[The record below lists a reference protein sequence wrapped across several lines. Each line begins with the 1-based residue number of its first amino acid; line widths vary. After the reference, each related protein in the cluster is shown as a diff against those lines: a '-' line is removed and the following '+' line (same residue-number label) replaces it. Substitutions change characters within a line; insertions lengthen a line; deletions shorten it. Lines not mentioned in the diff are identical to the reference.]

1 MSDTP
6 AEPTIGDT
14 GYIRGGGGVQISTGR
29 LVRFLAGVAAVVLIA
44 LAIETAVSAAN
55 QNSRAAKL
63 RNNGIPVEVTITG
76 CTGIS
81 SGIAQAVQYYQ
92 CRGTYTLD
100 GRQYNEVIGGIRA
113 SLPQGQRVPAVTV
126 RTDPALVAIATTVK
140 DGSYIPTIVLGA
152 LGVML
157 LLGLLLR
164 SRRPGPR

>member
-14 GYIRGGGGVQISTGR
+14 GYIRGGGGVQIGAGR
-29 LVRFLAGVAAVVLIA
+29 LVRFLAGAAAVVLIA

-63 RNNGIPVEVTITG
+63 RNNGIPVEVTITV

-100 GRQYNEVIGGIRA
+100 GQQYNEVIGGIRA
-113 SLPQGQRVPAVTV
+113 SLPQGQTVPAITV
-126 RTDPALVAIATTVK
+126 RTDPALVTTATTVK

-164 SRRPGPR
+164 PRRRGPS

>member
-14 GYIRGGGGVQISTGR
+14 GYIRGGGGVQISAGR
-29 LVRFLAGVAAVVLIA
+29 LVRFLAGAAALVLIA

-100 GRQYNEVIGGIRA
+100 GQRYNEVIGAIRA
-113 SLPQGQRVPAVTV
+113 SLPPGQTVPAIAV
-126 RTDPALVAIATTVK
+126 RTDPALVTTATTVK

-157 LLGLLLR
+157 LLGLLRWRRR
-164 SRRPGPR
+164 SPR

>member
-14 GYIRGGGGVQISTGR
+14 GYIRGGGGVQVSAGR
-29 LVRFLAGVAAVVLIA
+29 VVRFLAGAAAVVLIA
-44 LAIETAVSAAN
+44 LAIATAVSAAN

-92 CRGTYTLD
+92 CRGTFTLD
-100 GRQYNEVIGGIRA
+100 GQQYSEVIGGVRA
-113 SLPQGQRVPAVTV
+113 SLPPGQTVPAVTT
-126 RTDPALVAIATTVK
+126 RTDPALVTTVTTVK

-157 LLGLLLR
+157 MLWLVLR
-164 SRRPGPR
+164 ARRRGPR